1 MLRKDAKVELL
12 QRVPL
17 FERCSKRELQEI
29 AGLADE
35 LDVPAGRTLTT
46 EGRTGYE
53 FVVIVEGSASV
64 KRKGRTINTLRSG
77 DFLGEIAL
85 VTGTPRTATVA
96 TTSQSRVL
104 VLTARDFRRLL
115 RDTPAMQLK
124 VLETLAA
131 RLPDE
136 G

>member
-12 QRVPL
+12 RRVPL
-17 FERCSKRELQEI
+17 FERCSKRELHEI
-29 AGLADE
+29 AALADE

-53 FVVIVEGSASV
+53 FVVIVDGSASV

-85 VTGTPRTATVA
+85 ITSTPRTATVA

-104 VLTARDFRRLL
+104 VMTARDFRRLL
-115 RDTPAMQLK
+115 RDTPSIQGK
-124 VLETLAA
+124 ILETLAA